1 MTRTRTPARPGTP
14 LVRCAIYTRKS
25 TDEGLEQEF
34 NSLDA
39 QREAAEAFVTSQ
51 AGEGWRALP
60 LRYDDGGFTG
70 GNMERPALQ
79 RLLADIRA
87 GKIDCVIVYKVDRLS
102 RSLLDFAR
110 LIETFEKHKVS
121 FVSVTQQF
129 NTANSMGRLV
139 LNVLLSFAQF
149 EREIIGERIRD
160 KIAATKRKGKWAG
173 GFPVL
178 GYDVDRSGPSPRLVP
193 NAREAARVR
202 AIFRLYL
209 DLGSM
214 LPVVDELK
222 RRDWKNKENRTS
234 KDEVRGGKPFDKC
247 SLHALLCNPVYIGMV
262 RHKTEVYP
270 GEHEAIVEK
279 EVFEQVQN
287 LMRKNARCGGPMVRN
302 KYGALLRGLMFCK
315 GCDRTMVHTFC
326 NKGGRLK
333 YRYYTCTRAIKEGR
347 KSCPSPSLPAG
358 EAERLVVDQIRTIV
372 SDGGLRAEVI
382 RQANA
387 QYDSEIAEMMDE
399 RVRLERELARHHT
412 EIRRL
417 AVSGTTDAATTT
429 LIADLHERIAQATTR
444 NAELDG
450 LIDDRHKARL
460 TEDDVRAAFAD
471 FDRLWDTLTPRE
483 QAKTIALLVAR
494 IEFDPTASA
503 ISVTFHPTAIRT
515 LMQTKL
521 GGAA

>member
-178 GYDVDRSGPSPRLVP
+178 GYDVDRSGPSPRLMP

-429 LIADLHERIAQATTR
+429 LIADLHERITRATAR

-471 FDRLWDTLTPRE
+471 FDRLWDTLSPRE
-483 QAKTIALLVAR
+483 QAKTIAILVAR

-515 LMQTKL
+515 LMKTKL

>member
-1 MTRTRTPARPGTP
+1 
-14 LVRCAIYTRKS
+14 
-25 TDEGLEQEF
+25 
-34 NSLDA
+34 
-39 QREAAEAFVTSQ
+39 
-51 AGEGWRALP
+51 
-60 LRYDDGGFTG
+60 
-70 GNMERPALQ
+70 
-79 RLLADIRA
+79 
-87 GKIDCVIVYKVDRLS
+87 
-102 RSLLDFAR
+102 
-110 LIETFEKHKVS
+110 
-121 FVSVTQQF
+121 
-129 NTANSMGRLV
+129 
-139 LNVLLSFAQF
+139 
-149 EREIIGERIRD
+149 
-160 KIAATKRKGKWAG
+160 
-173 GFPVL
+173 
-178 GYDVDRSGPSPRLVP
+178 VDRSGPSPRLIP

-202 AIFRLYL
+202 EIFRLYL

-222 RRDWKNKENRTS
+222 RRGWKNKENRTS

-247 SLHALLCNPVYIGMV
+247 SLHSLLCNPVYIGMV
-262 RHKTEVYP
+262 RHKAEVYP

-279 EVFEQVQN
+279 GLFEQVQN
-287 LMRKNARCGGPMVRN
+287 LMQKNARCGGPLVRN

-333 YRYYTCTRAIKEGR
+333 YRYYTCTAAIKEGR
-347 KSCPSPSLPAG
+347 RACPSPSLPAG
-358 EAERLVVDQIRTIV
+358 ESERVVVDQIRTLV
-372 SDGGLRAEVI
+372 TDEGLRGEVI

-399 RVRLERELARHHT
+399 RVRLERELTRHHA
-412 EIRRL
+412 EIRRV
-417 AVSGTTDAATTT
+417 AVSGNSDAATTT
-429 LIADLHERIAQATTR
+429 LIADLHERIAQATAR

-483 QAKTIALLVAR
+483 QAKIIALLVAR